1 MISRV
6 HCAIPLGCG
15 NEMENPFDRM
25 TSICIDRPRTVLAIG
40 LVCTLALSSMAM
52 FLEFDNSED
61 AFFPDNDTVRLLDEV
76 EEEYQASLDFVR
88 IIVRIDSGGLSDV
101 QNWVHLA
108 EMEAILLEDQNFT
121 EYGYPLFGTRANSG
135 PASIAMGWELH
146 SDPITAQVWSEPIE
160 NALIELESAS
170 EGDERE
176 IALDN
181 LEGAMFSIPSPVEID
196 SSALRSW
203 VPSSPDLWVD
213 RLANGENI
221 TQLIV
226 TFSESIS
233 AIQSDDESFNVSRDL
248 ALVKL
253 GILSGMQYLDYS
265 AALKGT
271 VPAADHEEL
280 IGTTGPVLIS
290 FVITTESERH
300 GGAPPGD
307 IQEDVDNWAGALQLR
322 IEETGDSASTVF
334 SFSQFSLGQNE
345 NLGKELGILN
355 SASLL
360 ILGTI
365 LWFSFRSKRDT
376 GYVLGLTVFGI
387 GATYGTAG
395 TLTLMGVPMTFNGA
409 MNSIPV
415 LLLAIGV
422 DYGLHVVKRIREEY
436 RLASISE
443 EHVASVG
450 DLQKDLRKAA
460 VLRGTKYTS
469 IALLIA
475 IFTDMVGFLSFRLS
489 SQSFLVIF
497 GTVIAIGLFYI
508 YLFSVTAL
516 PALISLIPPKDLPI
530 ERTVKI
536 EENRITRWV
545 GDLTKMPATVV
556 LIAVLL
562 SMPALYGV
570 QQLEVGFDT
579 RDNFDD
585 SVPVV
590 ADFLLIS
597 DVFQSSPSPLYV
609 VLDGPVISE
618 EGRIIA
624 ESAIRVL
631 QGDDRVTQVTTDLW
645 STLESGRFSNPLL
658 DLHMSGIESG
668 ADDSWGALEYWL
680 LQTDEGRELSAGIL
694 SSSGDQ
700 TVISF
705 QASTLDWSATSE
717 FESQLSSSLASE
729 VEGSEFTLRVS
740 GRSLILAQI
749 TSDVADAAT
758 LSTTIV
764 AGVILIMLFAIQTGR
779 TGSALKGVKRG
790 FVTWL
795 PLMAVVAWVFG
806 IMGFTGF
813 QLNSQTVTIGAL
825 TLGLG
830 VDYAVHIATR
840 IEEEAMHDPSA
851 GPSVWTSRSIATTG
865 RAMCAA
871 ALTTAGGFS
880 VLNLSSLVPLQL
892 FGQAFVVAIT
902 LALMSSLL
910 LLPPL
915 YARLLES
922 EIRHG

>member
-1 MISRV
+1 
-6 HCAIPLGCG
+6 
-15 NEMENPFDRM
+15 MENPFDRM
-25 TSICIDRPRTVLAIG
+25 TSVCIDKPRTVLAIG
-40 LVCTLALSSMAM
+40 LVVTLALSSMAM
-52 FLEFDNSED
+52 FIQFDNSED

-76 EEEYQASLDFVR
+76 EGEYQASLDFVR
-88 IIVRIDSGGLSDV
+88 IVARIEEGGLSDV
-101 QNWVHLA
+101 DSWVHLA
-108 EMEAILLEDQNFT
+108 EMEAILLEDPNLS
-121 EYGYPLFGTRANSG
+121 EYGYPLFGTQANSG
-135 PASIAMGWELH
+135 PASIAIGWELH
-146 SDPITAQVWSEPIE
+146 SDPITAQVWSEPLE
-160 NALIELESAS
+160 VALNEVELSIDEGEYESALRNLESAM
-170 EGDERE
+170 
-176 IALDN
+176 L
-181 LEGAMFSIPSPVEID
+181 SIPSPSEID
-196 SSALRSW
+196 PSTLRSW
-203 VPSSPDLWVD
+203 VPSDPSLWVG

-221 TQLIV
+221 SKLIS
-226 TFSESIS
+226 TLSEGIS
-233 AIQSDDESFNVSRDL
+233 TIQSDDEVFNGSRDV
-248 ALVKL
+248 ALGKL
-253 GILSGMQYLDYS
+253 SVLSGMQFVDYG
-265 AALKGT
+265 AALRGT
-271 VPAADHEEL
+271 VPAEDHHEV
-280 IGTTGPVLIS
+280 IGTAGPVIIS
-290 FVITTESERH
+290 FVITTESEKH
-300 GGAPPGD
+300 GGASLGVV
-307 IQEDVDNWAGALQLR
+307 QQNVDNWAVDLQLK

-334 SFSQFSLGQNE
+334 SYSQLLLGQNE
-345 NLGKELGILN
+345 NLGRELGILN
-355 SASLL
+355 SVSLL

-365 LWFSFRSKRDT
+365 LWLSFRSKRDT

-395 TLTLMGVPMTFNGA
+395 ILTLAGVPMTFNGA

-422 DYGLHVVKRIREEY
+422 DYGLHVVKRVREEY
-436 RLASISE
+436 RLASTSRE
-443 EHVASVG
+443 GVLSVK
-450 DLQKDLRKAA
+450 DLEKDLRKAA

-489 SQSFLVIF
+489 SQSFLVVF

-516 PALISLIPPKDLPI
+516 PALISLIPPKDLSI

-536 EENRITRWV
+536 EENRMTRWV
-545 GDLTKMPATVV
+545 GDLTMRPVTVV
-556 LIAVLL
+556 VVAVLL
-562 SMPALYGV
+562 SLPALYGV

-590 ADFLLIS
+590 ADYLLIS

-609 VLDGPVISE
+609 VLDGEVISE
-618 EGRIIA
+618 EGRMMVD
-624 ESAIRVL
+624 SAIQIL
-631 QGDDRVTQVTTDLW
+631 KIDDRVTQVTTDLW
-645 STLESGRFSNPLL
+645 SVLESGRSSNSML
-658 DLHMSGIESG
+658 DQHMNGIESG
-668 ADDSWGALEYWL
+668 ANDSWRELEYWL
-680 LQTDEGRELSAGIL
+680 LQTDEGRDLSSGIL
-694 SSSGDQ
+694 SSSGNQ

-717 FESQLSSSLASE
+717 FESELSSSLSNEAE
-729 VEGSEFTLRVS
+729 NTDFILRVS

-764 AGVILIMLFAIQTGR
+764 AGVILVMLLTIQTGR
-779 TGSALKGVKRG
+779 TGSVLKGVKRG
-790 FVTWL
+790 FVSWL
-795 PLMAVVAWVFG
+795 PLMAVVAWVYG

-830 VDYAVHIATR
+830 VDYAIHIATR
-840 IEEEAMHDPSA
+840 LEEEAMHDPSA
-851 GPSVWTSRSIATTG
+851 GPAAWTSRSIATTG

-871 ALTTAGGFS
+871 AVTTAGGFS

-915 YARLLES
+915 YARLLEA
-922 EIRHG
+922 EIRLG